1 MPMDDWEKYR
11 AAEKRLGD
19 WNLVS
24 AFENNEDV
32 ELKIED
38 IDKVVAV
45 HEGERDGNIWIWL
58 VKLCSKE
65 YALLE
70 GWCDYTGWD

>member
-1 MPMDDWEKYR
+1 MPMDDWDKYR
-11 AAEKRLGD
+11 AEEKRLGD

-32 ELKIED
+32 ELNVED

-45 HEGERDGNIWIWL
+45 REGERDGNSWLWL

-65 YALLE
+65 YVLLE